1 MLRMTSAEYIALME
15 QRRGGQAA
23 QPAAAAKAPKKKT
36 AKKVSKK
43 PAPHPGLPSI
53 PEPPAVEP
61 LLAGLAGVGRHWTLL
76 MPYVEEMLTSNQR
89 PHYMAEARLKK
100 RLRSDATSLIAP
112 HRLPRIQRAAI
123 FYVLHPRSINRSRDP
138 GNWAPTAKAYVDGL
152 VTPNPIRPGEHH
164 LLPDDDHEH
173 LLGPNPVI
181 GAPVTT
187 GFARMSLVI
196 VELTGPVTSED
207 AETVTGI
214 GTSTYMT

>member
-1 MLRMTSAEYIALME
+1 
-15 QRRGGQAA
+15 QHRR
-23 QPAAAAKAPKKKT
+23 PARPRRARADPPAPKKK
-36 AKKVSKK
+36 APKK
-43 PAPHPGLPSI
+43 PAPHPGLLSI

-89 PHYMAEARLKK
+89 LHWRPEHRIRK
-100 RLRSDATSLIAP
+100 RLRSDATSLIRP

-152 VTPNPIRPGEHH
+152 VTPNPDRPGEHH

-173 LLGPNPVI
+173 LLGPNPVM

-196 VELTGPVTSED
+196 VELTGPVTSGN
-207 AETVTGI
+207 AKTVTGI